1 MNRFSLLLCILIGVL
16 TSCAKDIVDLTG
28 DITGSVKDFK
38 TGELLSNCG
47 VSISPGGKST
57 STDQYGVFSFN
68 DLEARD
74 YTLSFSKSGYDD
86 ETKDVT
92 VVAGQVSSTSVM
104 LKESSTKVGSIV
116 GCVKDYND
124 ARLISNCQVSLSPG
138 GKTFTTSTDG
148 KYEFNGLTP
157 GEYSLSFSKS
167 GYTEDSKSVTVKAG
181 EATTADCLLKAKS
194 SFSLSETSYD
204 FGDLEDNK
212 TFYCYN
218 NSSSDCSYSI
228 SNIPDWLSFSK
239 TEGTV
244 RYDSNDSFTVTVDR
258 TKVGEGAYT
267 QTVNVAF
274 SGKSS
279 GTATLK
285 LSMRKVVITTPT
297 VNTGSSAANITQNS
311 FNISGTIIAT
321 GGAQIIEYGHCWSTS
336 PSPTVNDKRTNLGIT
351 SDLGSYVSNVTGL
364 IVNTTYYVRAYAKNS
379 QGISYSDQIT
389 VTTQDVE
396 SDKWDGNIAISFAGG
411 SGTGVD
417 PYIIKTGGQLLLM
430 KDYSNKSFV
439 LDNNI
444 DLDNHN
450 WLPFEFKGNFD
461 GNGHTIMNL
470 YVNRTTDNQGLFS
483 MIKNASV
490 SNVIISGVK
499 INAGSNNNIGAL
511 AGDLQYGEISNCSV
525 MLRSDSKI
533 LGKSNVGGLVGSM
546 GNGYADSKTI
556 SNCSV
561 ISDGVKN
568 LLGESNV
575 GGILGFMR
583 EGYNGQIERC
593 SFVGGIKGTSKV
605 GGIVGYEQYGK
616 LNLYDCFVSGSI
628 EGYSYV
634 GGIFG
639 ACDHNGYGCTYIYSS
654 KANVSITVSSG
665 YAGGIFGGNTRFM
678 NIIACYSDGTIS
690 SNSTS
695 CSNICGIGVGADCEL
710 CYSTMNSSL
719 SNYKQMGYMNDSKDC
734 TGTETSDNIT
744 ATLRDCYSSYANY
757 YNFNNTWTW
766 TGTVKGA
773 QKSVNCPKLNW
784 E

>member
-1 MNRFSLLLCILIGVL
+1 MKALRFVYVISIFLA

-28 DITGSVKDFK
+28 DIKGTVKDYK
-38 TGELLSNCG
+38 TGELISNCG
-47 VSISPGGKST
+47 VSLSPGGKST
-57 STDQYGVFSFN
+57 STNQYGEFSFN
-68 DLEARD
+68 ELEAGD

-86 ETKDVT
+86 ETKDVA

-104 LKESSTKVGSIV
+104 LQESSSKVGSII

-138 GKTFTTSTDG
+138 GKTYITSSDG
-148 KYEFNGLTP
+148 KYEFNGLIP

-167 GYTEDSKSVTVKAG
+167 GYTEDSKSITVKAG
-181 EATTADCLLKAKS
+181 EVTTADCLLKAKS

-228 SNIPDWLSFSK
+228 SNIPNWLSFSK

-244 RYDSNDSFTVTVDR
+244 KYDSNDSFTVTIDR
-258 TKVGEGAYT
+258 SKVGEGSYT

-279 GTATLK
+279 GTVTLK
-285 LSMRKVVITTPT
+285 LSMKKVVISTPT
-297 VNTGSSAANITQNS
+297 VNTGSSATNITQNS
-311 FNISGTIIAT
+311 FDISGTIIAT

-336 PSPTVNDKRTNLGIT
+336 PSPTVNNKRTNLGMT
-351 SDLGSYVSNVTGL
+351 SELGSYVSNVTGL
-364 IVNTTYYVRAYAKNS
+364 TVNTTYYVRAYAKNS

-389 VTTQDVE
+389 VTTQDAE
-396 SDKWDGNIAISFAGG
+396 SDKWDGNIATSFAGG
-411 SGTGVD
+411 SGTSVD

-430 KDYSNKSFV
+430 KDYSNKSFK

-444 DLDNHN
+444 DLNNHN
-450 WLPFEFKGNFD
+450 WLPFVFKGNLD
-461 GNGHTIMNL
+461 GDGHTIMNL
-470 YVNRTTDNQGLFS
+470 YVDRATDNQGLFS
-483 MIKNASV
+483 MITNAAV
-490 SNVIISGVK
+490 RNVVISGVK
-499 INAGSNNNIGAL
+499 INAGSNNNVGAL
-511 AGDLQYGEISNCSV
+511 AGDFQYGEISNCSV
-525 MLRSDSKI
+525 MLRSGSKI

-556 SNCSV
+556 CNCSV
-561 ISDGVKN
+561 INDGVKN
-568 LLGESNV
+568 ILGETNV

-734 TGTETSDNIT
+734 TGTEISDNIT